1 MPIALSCYIL
11 THNNADTLGQ
21 TLASLEDMVDDMIVV
36 DSGSTDATHDVAHRF
51 GARFLHRPLDDFTAQ
66 RTFAV
71 AQCRNNWILTL
82 DSDEVLSPA
91 LLARLRILKA
101 SGFADG
107 PAAPDAFAIR
117 RDWYVL
123 RTKVHCFYPSRCP
136 DAPVRLFRKDKAF
149 YIPGRHVHESLAGFT
164 RAERLDEPI
173 LHYTCNEVGQMYGKI
188 NLYTTLA
195 ARDLRLKGRPSL
207 MAVWLVPWLVWF
219 RWYVLYRGWMDG
231 ILGLIHA
238 RYVFDTVYQKYL
250 KARYDLASPMG
261 DEP

>member
-1 MPIALSCYIL
+1 MPVALSCYIL
-11 THNNADTLGQ
+11 THNSADTLGE
-21 TLASLEDMVDDMIVV
+21 TLASLEDIVDDMVVV
-36 DSGSTDATHDVAHRF
+36 DSGSTDATHEVARRF
-51 GARFLHRPLDDFTAQ
+51 GARLLHRSLDDFTAQ

-71 AQCRNNWILTL
+71 AQCRNDWVLTL

-91 LLARLRILKA
+91 LLAKLRILKL
-101 SGFADG
+101 SDFADG

-123 RTKVHCFYPSRCP
+123 RTRVRCFYPSRCP
-136 DAPVRLFRKDKAF
+136 DAPVRLFRKGRTL

-164 RAERLDEPI
+164 RAERLEEPI
-173 LHYTCNEVGQMYGKI
+173 LHYTCNSIDQMYGKI

-207 MAVWLVPWLVWF
+207 IAVWLVPCLVWF
-219 RWYVLYRGWMDG
+219 RWYVLYQGWKDG

-250 KARYDLASPMG
+250 KARYDLGGSTRS
-261 DEP
+261 